1 MYKSTPIPLL
11 EGAAAQR
18 FEQQVM
24 QNESRRG
31 SENYSEARA
40 VLRTILDRLESKS
53 WYIRP
58 QAPTHTLHDIRFDS
72 DAVINSPLTQHE

>member
-1 MYKSTPIPLL
+1 MYKSTPIPVL

-18 FEQQVM
+18 FEAQAQ

-40 VLRTILDRLESKS
+40 ALKTILDRSAKYS
-53 WYIRP
+53 I
-58 QAPTHTLHDIRFDS
+58 T
-72 DAVINSPLTQHE
+72 